1 MMHMIHGFEL
11 VDERRIA
18 EIEARARLFRHARTG
33 AQLMSV
39 ANADENKVFGVTF
52 RTPPRDSTGVAHIL
66 EHSVLCGSRKYPVKE
81 PFVELL
87 KGSLQTFLNAFTYP
101 DRTCY
106 PVASCN
112 QADFYNLVDV
122 YLDAVFHPLIT
133 ENIFRQE
140 GWHFELDAPGDPL
153 TRKGV
158 VYNEMKGAYSSPDG
172 VLSEYSQRVLFPD
185 TTYGLDSGGDPE
197 IIPQLTYEAFLDF
210 HRRNYHP
217 SNARIWFYGDDA
229 DESRRL
235 AKAAEYLDEYEALE
249 PGSEVGVQARFT
261 APRRET
267 RPFASGPDAGAMFT
281 ENWLLPGTGDQD
293 AVLAQE
299 RTLAFEMLDH
309 VLTGLPSSPMR
320 LALMESGL
328 GEDLAGVGLE
338 PELRQ
343 MYWSMGLKGLNASSA
358 RDDADKARD
367 IMRGV
372 LERLADKGP
381 EPGDVAAA
389 VNSVEFDLRENNTGR
404 FPRGLSLMLKSMTTW
419 LYGHDPFAPL
429 AFEGPL
435 ERIKARL
442 ERGEP
447 VFQDLLREHWLDNP
461 HCVTL
466 VMEPDPDLAA
476 RREQAERESLAEVK
490 AAMGPDEVEAVTRA
504 TADLKAAQ
512 GAPDDPAD
520 LARIPRLEIADL
532 ERGEKPIAQQAMPG
546 MGPDVWFHDLPAQGI
561 VYLDLGLDMSVLP
574 SDLLPLAG
582 LFGRALTEL
591 GTARRGPAELSQ
603 WIARV
608 TGGVSVGPL
617 ASAVLGS
624 PDPVARLFV
633 HAKAVAANLPET
645 LDILSEVLSEADF
658 TDAARVRRM
667 AMEEKARLE
676 RRLVPM
682 GHALVA
688 TRLGARSGPA
698 GWVAEQTSGVSAL
711 MAVRDFAA
719 ALERDP
725 AEALGRL
732 ERMRSLLVNRPGL
745 VAGVTAAGPDLA
757 AAERP
762 LATFLEALP
771 SRAPSR
777 AVWEPRDLPVA
788 EGLAVPAQVNY
799 VGRAVDLAGAG
810 WAFDGSALAAVRYL
824 RMAWLWDRVRVQG
837 GAYGAF
843 CSLDRFTGAMGF
855 VSYRDPNLDA
865 TLGVFEDTARF
876 LRELDLDPSE
886 LAKAVIGA
894 VGEVDAYRLPDAK
907 GFTALVRKLTGDTA
921 EVRQAM
927 RDQLLATQPGDFR
940 VLGEALEKALAG
952 GAVAVLGS
960 RAALETSA
968 RNLEIV
974 GVL

>member
-1 MMHMIHGFEL
+1 MDTIHGFEL
-11 VDERRIA
+11 LDERRVA
-18 EIEARARLFRHARTG
+18 EIEARARLYRHAGTG
-33 AQLMSV
+33 AQLISV
-39 ANADENKVFGVTF
+39 ANADENKVFGVTL
-52 RTPPRDSTGVAHIL
+52 RTPPQDSTGVAHIL

-112 QADFYNLVDV
+112 LADFYNLVDV

-140 GWHFELDAPGDPL
+140 GWHFELDAPGHAL

-172 VLSEYSQRVLFPD
+172 VLSEFSQRVLFPD

-197 IIPQLTYEAFLDF
+197 VIPELTFEAFRDF
-210 HRRNYHP
+210 HRSHYHP

-235 AKAAEYLDEYEALE
+235 AKAAEYLDGFEALT
-249 PGSEVGVQARFT
+249 PDSEVGSQARFS
-261 APRRET
+261 APRRAA
-267 RPFASGPDAGAMFT
+267 RPFAGGAEAGAMFT
-281 ENWLLPGTGDQD
+281 ENWLLPGPDDQETL
-293 AVLAQE
+293 LA
-299 RTLAFEMLDH
+299 LEMLDH
-309 VLTGLPSSPMR
+309 VLTGLPSSPLR

-343 MYWSMGLKGLNASSA
+343 MYYSVGLKGL
-358 RDDADKARD
+358 DADRAQADTDRARE
-367 IMRGV
+367 IMQGV
-372 LERLADKGP
+372 FQRLADQGP
-381 EPGDVAAA
+381 EPGDLAAA

-419 LYGHDPFAPL
+419 LYGHDPLAPL

-435 ERIKARL
+435 SRIKARL

-447 VFQDLLREHWLDNP
+447 VFQDLVREHWLDNP
-461 HCVTL
+461 HRVTL
-466 VMEPDPDLAA
+466 VLEPDPDLAG
-476 RREQAERESLAEVK
+476 RNEERERSALDGIK
-490 AAMGPDEVEAVTRA
+490 AAMGPDEVQHVVRE
-504 TADLKAAQ
+504 TAELKAMQA
-512 GAPDDPAD
+512 ASDDPAD
-520 LARIPRLEIADL
+520 LARIPRLEVADL
-532 ERGEKPIAQQAMPG
+532 ERLEKPTPQQAMPAL
-546 MGPDVWFHDLPAQGI
+546 GPGVWFHDLSAQGI
-561 VYLDLGLDMSVLP
+561 VYLDLGLDMAVLP
-574 SDLLPLAG
+574 GDLLPLAG

-591 GTARRGPAELSQ
+591 GTTRRGPAELSQ

-608 TGGVSVGPL
+608 TGGIDAGPL

-624 PDPVARLFV
+624 SDPVARLFV

-645 LDILSEVLSEADF
+645 LDILGEILAEADF
-658 TDAARVRRM
+658 SDAARVRRL

-676 RRLVPM
+676 QRLVPM

-698 GWVAEQTSGVSAL
+698 GWVAEQTGGVSAL
-711 MAVRDFAA
+711 MAVRAFVKALDEDAA
-719 ALERDP
+719 SALE
-725 AEALGRL
+725 RL
-732 ERMRSLLVNRPGL
+732 ERMRSLLVSRPGL
-745 VAGVTAAGPDLA
+745 VLGVTAAGPDLA
-757 AAERP
+757 AAEKP
-762 LATFLEALP
+762 LAAFLEALP
-771 SRAPSR
+771 ERVAPRAAWRP
-777 AVWEPRDLPVA
+777 ALPALA
-788 EGLAVPAQVNY
+788 EGLAVSAQVNY
-799 VGRAVDLAGAG
+799 VGLGVDLSGEG
-810 WAFDGSALAAVRYL
+810 WDFHGSALAVVRHL

-843 CSLDRFTGAMGF
+843 CSLDRFTGAMSF

-865 TLGVFEDTARF
+865 TLKTFEDTALF
-876 LRELDLDPSE
+876 LRGLELDADE
-886 LAKAVIGA
+886 LAKSVIGA
-894 VGEVDAYRLPDAK
+894 MGEVDAYRLPDAR
-907 GFTALVRKLTGDTA
+907 GFTALLRRLTGDSL

-927 RDQLLATQPGDFR
+927 RDQLLATRPEDFHILGDTLAKALSGKA
-940 VLGEALEKALAG
+940 VAALGARTALEASG
-952 GAVAVLGS
+952 RG
-960 RAALETSA
+960 
-968 RNLEIV
+968 LEIT